1 MFNVCSNLK
10 LGPCKVR
17 IIIND
22 SWSMQG
28 DSISD
33 NKLPVESY
41 LEKFPGQ
48 VSMNNSGN
56 LNVPA
61 NLCFQTMGAPTANL
75 LLKDSEQM
83 TLFAGDS
90 LEHASK
96 DGLQTQ
102 DSFGK
107 WISNVIA
114 DSPLTLDDTTL
125 DSSMSTNQSFAS
137 PHMNIPQFSAAK
149 KIFNITE
156 ISPSWA
162 LSSEETK
169 VFFLIDHQYVFAV
182 VLFRGMDN

>member
-1 MFNVCSNLK
+1 
-10 LGPCKVR
+10 
-17 IIIND
+17 
-22 SWSMQG
+22 MQS

-114 DSPLTLDDTTL
+114 DSPLPLDDT
-125 DSSMSTNQSFAS
+125 
-137 PHMNIPQFSAAK
+137 